1 MIAQIAMW
9 SAGVCYLTAAGA
21 YYFIERQ
28 PWTATTMLLY
38 AASVITVWM
47 AGTK

>member
-9 SAGVCYLTAAGA
+9 SAGICYLVAAGG
-21 YYFIERQ
+21 YYYEGKV
-28 PWTATTMLLY
+28 WTATTMLLY